1 MTNFISEHANEII
14 TIISEAERQSCYSL
28 RCEFYNMDYPS
39 IKINGWDDKR
49 GISVDYYM
57 SEVDVEE
64 WIETSS
70 ISETKER
77 VLIDKIYNLVRQEEM
92 RRNAVLMKMGEK

>member
-1 MTNFISEHANEII
+1 MTNFIAEHANEIVLY
-14 TIISEAERQSCYSL
+14 ISMAEQASSFSI
-28 RCEFYNMDYPS
+28 RCEFYNMSYPA

-57 SEVDVEE
+57 SGSEVEE
-64 WIETSS
+64 WIKKDDE
-70 ISETKER
+70 IHKESFI
-77 VLIDKIYNLVRQEEM
+77 VNTLYNLVRQEEM